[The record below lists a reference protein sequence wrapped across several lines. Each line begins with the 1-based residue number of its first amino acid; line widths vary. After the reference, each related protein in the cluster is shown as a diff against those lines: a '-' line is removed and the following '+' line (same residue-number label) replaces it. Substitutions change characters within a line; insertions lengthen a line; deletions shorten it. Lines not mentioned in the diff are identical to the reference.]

1 MVGAL
6 VVWALALYGAT
17 VIVSQ
22 SVGHIKR
29 RSERHRHPLT
39 IVLIVQNAE
48 HQIEG
53 TLRTLMIKTAFSPR
67 ERRILVFDVAS
78 QDETGSIVQR
88 MTQQHHCL
96 DYVHVS
102 DEIAFIDQLKNVCL
116 NSPRVGC
123 IYDLRD
129 HGMLR
134 DVTHDVA
141 WLLN

>member
-6 VVWALALYGAT
+6 VIWALALYGAT
-17 VIVSQ
+17 VIISQ
-22 SVGHIKR
+22 SVGRIKH
-29 RSERHRHPLT
+29 RHQQHPHPLT

-53 TLRTLMIKTAFSPR
+53 TLRALMIKTAFSPR
-67 ERRILVFDVAS
+67 ERRVLVFDVAS

-102 DEIAFIDQLKNVCL
+102 DEIDFIDQLKNVCL

-134 DVTHDVA
+134 DVTHDVG

>member
-6 VVWALALYGAT
+6 IIWALALYGAS
-17 VIVSQ
+17 VIVVQ
-22 SVGHIKR
+22 SVQRLQNRYNQHP
-29 RSERHRHPLT
+29 HPLT

-48 HQIEG
+48 HEIEG
-53 TLRTLMIKTAFSPR
+53 TLRMLMMKTAFSPR

-78 QDETGSIVQR
+78 DDDTGCIVQR
-88 MTQQHHCL
+88 LTQQHHCL

-102 DEIAFIDQLKNVCL
+102 NEVDFIDELKSVCL
-116 NSPRVGC
+116 QSPRVGC

-129 HGMLR
+129 RGMLK

-141 WLLN
+141 WLLH